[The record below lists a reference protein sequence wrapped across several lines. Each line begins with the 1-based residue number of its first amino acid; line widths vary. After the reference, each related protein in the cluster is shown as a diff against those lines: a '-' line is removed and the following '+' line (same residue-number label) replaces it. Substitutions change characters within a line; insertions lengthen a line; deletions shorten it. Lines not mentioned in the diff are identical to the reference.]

1 VTHNTG
7 GLGSVCTKRV
17 QSMVHGVRYRG
28 NTQRK
33 EPISE
38 GAHIE
43 LTEVLL
49 FFIGVIATVI
59 ASAVTFSVFPT
70 SRTSYVVAFL
80 LSGIAGGVLT
90 GNPIGG
96 SISGL
101 LGGLFF
107 TSYIDGDETFLW
119 VYLSYFVGGFIG
131 GITGK
136 ILCTHAQQVIKKSY
150 LNLKFWNYIGI
161 AVGFLFIASAL
172 VPVGVYHLR
181 SSDAPVGGTLWN
193 FMLPT
198 GWFYLIIGIALL
210 FHKRLGLENKQLA
223 FVMFAAGLLFYP
235 LLQRQN
241 VDYWL
246 GLLRGVTGDYDVN
259 SFGFLKLMLYCPF
272 CVGLTSILA
281 SLLVMINGRTKSQN
295 HPS

>member
-119 VYLSYFVGGFIG
+119 VYLSYFFGGLIG

-136 ILCTHAQQVIKKSY
+136 ILCTRAQQVIKNSY
-150 LNLKFWNYIGI
+150 LNFKFWNYIGV

-172 VPVGVYHLR
+172 VPVGAYHHEG
-181 SSDAPVGGTLWN
+181 AANITGVLWN
-193 FMLPT
+193 FMIPT
-198 GWFYLIIGIALL
+198 GWLHFVIGVILL
-210 FHKRLGLENKQLA
+210 FHKRLGMENKQLA
-223 FVMFAAGLLFYP
+223 LVMFAAGLLFYP
-235 LLQRQN
+235 LLLRQN

-246 GLLRGVTGDYDVN
+246 GLWRGVSGDYDVD
-259 SFGFLKLMLYCPF
+259 SFGFLKLMLYFPF
-272 CVGLTSILA
+272 CVALTSIFA